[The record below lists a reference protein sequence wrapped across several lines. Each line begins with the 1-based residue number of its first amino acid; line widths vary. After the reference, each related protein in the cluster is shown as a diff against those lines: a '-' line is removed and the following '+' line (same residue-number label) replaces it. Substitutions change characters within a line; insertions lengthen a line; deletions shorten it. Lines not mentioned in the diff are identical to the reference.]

1 MLLAHLY
8 AHKQY
13 DIAPQYDLILDE
25 VEDLCLTADS
35 PLNTLMRKS
44 GKFRLSLLLASQRY
58 SCDDDSLGRLI
69 GNCGGH
75 VFFLRRTRI
84 SVILQRSPATTEP
97 HSRTWSWVNALPNG
111 VLQPHQEEESQCGL
125 QGNSIPGELL
135 IAIANIAQHRSHFV
149 KGCGHKLPVPHI
161 PSRERK

>member
-13 DIAPQYDLILDE
+13 DIAPRYDLILDE

-75 VFFLRRTRI
+75 VFFLPKDEDLSDIAAFTGYDRTTLANLELGECIAKCGFYSRI
-84 SVILQRSPATTEP
+84 KKKNRNAAFKGTAFP
-97 HSRTWSWVNALPNG
+97 VN
-111 VLQPHQEEESQCGL
+111 C
-125 QGNSIPGELL
+125 
-135 IAIANIAQHRSHFV
+135 
-149 KGCGHKLPVPHI
+149 
-161 PSRERK
+161 